1 MAYDLLKLEQDVF
14 FCFIIQFDYGR
25 NCGLARDV
33 LSQQCWQACQQHHAS
48 FLTFFSSFSGAV
60 KGLHETCSW
69 WPLSRYSEVVFQQC
83 EVRLEVLFL
92 FFFFLVDYSLYL
104 KGL

>member
-25 NCGLARDV
+25 TCGLAREV
-33 LSQQCWQACQQHHAS
+33 LSQQCWQDCQEHHAN
-48 FLTFFSSFSGAV
+48 FLMVFSPFNGAV
-60 KGLHETCSW
+60 KGLHKPAIGGLS
-69 WPLSRYSEVVFQQC
+69 LSRYFEAVFQQC
-83 EVRLEVLFL
+83 EVRSEALFL
-92 FFFFLVDYSLYL
+92 FFLVDCSFYL